1 MNLGDKQEKTVS
13 SAVPDATLGTSRI
26 GNLVPEK
33 EDNSPNIEL
42 LGGIYRLVLRS
53 IEHEM
58 REDEEEHQRIKDSEK
73 DEDNRNK
80 EIIKA
85 LTGRKK
91 QYQYN
96 MGANGKTGG
105 IKDAASNRD
114 LTLPKPPTSSAPTT
128 ATVTPVTTGGG
139 AVGAAATA
147 VAVGAGTI
155 LGSLSL
161 SLKAKISGRESAGM
175 TEKSYNI
182 MNIAPGEKGNA
193 YEVVKGN
200 SDISGNA
207 YQKNLT
213 DMNIGEVIQLAN
225 QRGAFFNKKGAGKA
239 SGKYQFMPN
248 TLKGLAKATF
258 GENWESIQYSPE
270 NQEKL
275 MDVFVAGNATSL
287 QKAGLPVSDASLYM
301 MHFFGNTKQTA
312 MVLDERNNDVLMKD
326 ILGPTGSTA
335 NPTIAAM
342 TVGEYKQKLR
352 KDIKNKKGEITKPG
366 FTFEPIDVKIGDSI
380 GEKSK
385 QNEEAKKELKK
396 KSSGTVTNN
405 TTVNENQSSGNSE
418 SNVAPDDRPIILKK
432 AD

>member
-1 MNLGDKQEKTVS
+1 
-13 SAVPDATLGTSRI
+13 
-26 GNLVPEK
+26 
-33 EDNSPNIEL
+33 
-42 LGGIYRLVLRS
+42 
-53 IEHEM
+53 M

-73 DEDNRNK
+73 DEDDRNK

-161 SLKAKISGRESAGM
+161 SLKAKISSRESAGM

-182 MNIAPGEKGNA
+182 MNIAPGEKSNS

-200 SDISGNA
+200 KDIDGNP
-207 YQKNLT
+207 YEKNLT
-213 DMNIGEVIQLAN
+213 DMNIGEVIQLAET
-225 QRGAFFNKKGAGKA
+225 RGKKFNKKGAGKA
-239 SGKYQFMPN
+239 AGKYQFMPG
-248 TLKGLAKATF
+248 TLADMAKLTF
-258 GENWESIQYSPE
+258 GTNWQSVQYSPE

-275 MDVFVAGNATSL
+275 MDTFTMSNVEKL
-287 QKAGLPVSDASLYM
+287 QKAGLPVSDASLYI
-301 MHFFGNTKQTA
+301 MHF
-312 MVLDERNNDVLMKD
+312 
-326 ILGPTGSTA
+326 TGSTKKTAMILDDNNNDMKMSNVLGEAGTKA
-335 NPTIAAM
+335 NPKIAEM
-342 TVGEYKQKLR
+342 TVGQYKQNLKTEVV
-352 KDIKNKKGEITKPG
+352 KKGQVVKPS
-366 FTFEPIDVKIGDSI
+366 FNFEPLNIKTGDVINES
-380 GEKSK
+380 SK
-385 QNEEAKKELKK
+385 RNDAAKEELKK
-396 KSSGTVTNN
+396 KSNKTTTNN
-405 TTVNENQSSGNSE
+405 TTINENQSSGNSE
-418 SNVAPDDRPIILKK
+418 SNVSVDDRPIILKK

>member
-73 DEDNRNK
+73 DEDGRNK

-85 LTGRKK
+85 LTGRTKK
-91 QYQYN
+91 SFKREIAGTKPETAPQTN
-96 MGANGKTGG
+96 F
-105 IKDAASNRD
+105 
-114 LTLPKPPTSSAPTT
+114 TLSKPPTVPAATT
-128 ATVTPVTTGGG
+128 TPVTTGAGA

-161 SLKAKISGRESAGM
+161 ELKAKISGRESAGM

-182 MNIAPGEKGNA
+182 MNIAPGEKSNS

-200 SDISGNA
+200 KDIDGNP
-207 YQKNLT
+207 YEKNLT
-213 DMNIGEVIQLAN
+213 DMNIGEVIQLAET
-225 QRGAFFNKKGAGKA
+225 RGKKFNKRGAGKA
-239 SGKYQFMPN
+239 AGKYQFMPG
-248 TLKGLAKATF
+248 TLADMAKLTF
-258 GENWESIQYSPE
+258 GTNWQSVQYSPE

-275 MDVFVAGNATSL
+275 MDTFTMSNVEKL
-287 QKAGLPVSDASLYM
+287 QKAGLPVSDASLYI
-301 MHFFGNTKQTA
+301 MHF
-312 MVLDERNNDVLMKD
+312 
-326 ILGPTGSTA
+326 TGSTKKTAMILDDNNNDMKMSNVLGEAGTKA
-335 NPTIAAM
+335 NPRIAEM
-342 TVGEYKQKLR
+342 TVGQYKQSLKTEVV
-352 KDIKNKKGEITKPG
+352 KKGQIVKPS
-366 FTFEPIDVKIGDSI
+366 FNFEPLNIKTGDVINES
-380 GEKSK
+380 SK
-385 QNEEAKKELKK
+385 RNYAAKEELKK
-396 KSSGTVTNN
+396 KSTGTVTNN
-405 TTVNENQSSGNSE
+405 TTINESQSSGNSE
-418 SNVAPDDRPIILKK
+418 SNVSPDDRPIILKK